1 MKRKYL
7 LSIILALAL
16 VGGLGYYYGGHQT
29 PAGQAPLQQLTKTSD
44 LRDAF
49 NAAQGDVRILL
60 LLSPT

>member
-16 VGGLGYYYGGHQT
+16 VGGLAYYYGGHQA

-49 NAAQGDVRILL
+49 NAAKGDVRILL